1 VGSIIPLKINFIM
14 MKKRISFITLLYL
27 IAVTGIAQI
36 ANIQVPEL
44 EKKHFRNT
52 IRIPDLD
59 GYKTLKCDF
68 HMHTV
73 FSDGIVWPDVRIEE
87 AWEEG
92 LDAIAITDHIEYTPH
107 KPFVGGSFN
116 SSYEIAYQ
124 KAKELGIV
132 LIRGAEITRDMPP
145 GHLNVLFVKNIDKI
159 NVPDP
164 MGAIMEAKNQG
175 AFIFWNHPC
184 WTAQQPDSCIMF
196 SMHKDLIKKHV
207 ISGIEVFNEKE
218 WYPIALHWC
227 LENNLTILG
236 NSDIHDFTSHYYSM
250 EQWHRPMTLVFSKD
264 TASESIREALFAGR
278 TVAWFA
284 KYVAG
289 KEVYLQELFR
299 KSVIV
304 DKPGKTIK
312 GETALTLKNMSDFT
326 FELSSLSVPGKSVV
340 FHPGES
346 ISMKVK
352 PDEEFFVTNWFIG
365 ADKNLRV
372 RFF

>member
-1 VGSIIPLKINFIM
+1 
-14 MKKRISFITLLYL
+14 MKKSISFVMLLYL
-27 IAVTGIAQI
+27 LVGSGMAQV
-36 ANIQVPEL
+36 ANVQVPEL
-44 EKKHFRNT
+44 EKKHVRNT

-59 GYKTLKCDF
+59 GFRTLKCDF

-73 FSDGIVWPDVRIEE
+73 FSDGIVWPEVRVYE

-92 LDAIAITDHIEYTPH
+92 LDAIAITDHIEHTPH

-116 SSYEIAYQ
+116 SPYEIACP

-145 GHLNVLFVKNIDKI
+145 GHLNVLFVQNIDKI

-184 WTAQQPDSCIMF
+184 WKAQQPDSCIMF
-196 SMHKDLIKKHV
+196 SMHKDLIEKKV

-218 WYPIALHWC
+218 WYPIALKWC
-227 LENNLTILG
+227 LENHLAVIG

-250 EQWHRPMTLVFSKD
+250 EQWHRPMTLVFSRD
-264 TASESIREALFAGR
+264 TASVSIREALFAGR

-289 KEVYLQELFR
+289 KEDYLQELFR

-304 DKPGKTIK
+304 DRPGKAVK
-312 GETALTLKNMSDFT
+312 GETALTLKNTSDFT
-326 FELSSLSVPGKSVV
+326 FELSSLSVPGKMVII
-340 FHPGES
+340 HPNES
-346 ISMKVK
+346 LSIKVK
-352 PDEEFFVTNWFIG
+352 PNEDFIVSNWFIG
-365 ADKNLRV
+365 ADENLKV